1 MNAPPPKRSPPG
13 KRISI
18 ALAVIVHLALAAFLI
33 YGVRWQT
40 QAPGAVEVELVQAPP
55 APPPPAPEPEPKA
68 EPAPAPKPEPKP
80 EPPPPPKK
88 PDIAVKEKPKPKEA
102 PKPLLDRLS
111 EMLRHE
117 EEAVSARR
125 AADAAA
131 QETVRRQQ
139 AEAASARSRSI
150 ADYSERIRAKI
161 RGNIVLPPGLKGN
174 PTAHVEVAQLPSGE
188 IITVRIARPSGHA
201 GYDDA
206 VDRAIWKSN
215 PLPKPADPALF
226 ERRLD
231 LTFCPQEPCQ

>member
-33 YGVRWQT
+33 VGVRWQT
-40 QAPGAVEVELVQAPP
+40 KAPEAVEVELVQAPP
-55 APPPPAPEPEPKA
+55 DPAPPPPPEP

-80 EPPPPPKK
+80 EPPPPEK
-88 PDIAVKEKPKPKEA
+88 PDITVREKPKPPPKEA
-102 PKPLLDRLS
+102 PKPKFDPT
-111 EMLRHE
+111 EMLRRE
-117 EEAVSARR
+117 DEAISARR
-125 AADAAA
+125 AAEAAA
-131 QETVRRQQ
+131 HEATQRRQ

-174 PTAHVEVAQLPSGE
+174 PTARIEVVQLPSGE

-206 VDRAIWKSN
+206 VDRAIHKSS
-215 PLPKPADPALF
+215 PLPKPADPTLF